1 MPTKPNRAGQ
11 QQNYVPQGNGD
22 ASGEYADNQSG
33 SNIHFTS
40 FKKPEEDTTKTFTNF
55 AKNEEQAAK
64 KADSG
69 SEQDIKTVRKKA
81 QKSLIGKCTNPTEEN
96 NKTFGKVIEDS
107 NDEGTKI
114 LDEYLG
120 SNDRLKIKFGN
131 AGRNAAGVAYGFG
144 DIVTNHDTH
153 TIRHELGH
161 TFDNWYGKD
170 LPDNGRGNFDSRD
183 YASVRFVDD
192 ETGKTMNEMLHAEL
206 GVNMYKATLKG
217 WRIGYVK
224 QGIDKRETKL
234 AAATKINQVFNKY
247 ADKIFDGI
255 TGIPNSRER
264 YKELRIKYNE
274 INGDMY
280 KDMAETP
287 EGIELERAKKEVY
300 RAENNYRNEMIRK
313 GAYSIY
319 YDNSPEVKA
328 AREVERAANE
338 KYRIKRDELFRQKFG
353 EKNLQEH
360 ELLSKKQYEVYKHI
374 NGVAG
379 IVGDTLDYL
388 GAGGTFYQTNGHGSN
403 YFNERKEAGYC
414 LEIFAN
420 MFDCYM
426 SKDTWKRECVK
437 EMFPKTSKIF
447 EKIYYKKGRK

>member
-1 MPTKPNRAGQ
+1 
-11 QQNYVPQGNGD
+11 
-22 ASGEYADNQSG
+22 
-33 SNIHFTS
+33 
-40 FKKPEEDTTKTFTNF
+40 
-55 AKNEEQAAK
+55 
-64 KADSG
+64 
-69 SEQDIKTVRKKA
+69 
-81 QKSLIGKCTNPTEEN
+81 
-96 NKTFGKVIEDS
+96 
-107 NDEGTKI
+107 
-114 LDEYLG
+114 
-120 SNDRLKIKFGN
+120 
-131 AGRNAAGVAYGFG
+131 
-144 DIVTNHDTH
+144 
-153 TIRHELGH
+153 
-161 TFDNWYGKD
+161 
-170 LPDNGRGNFDSRD
+170 
-183 YASVRFVDD
+183 
-192 ETGKTMNEMLHAEL
+192 
-206 GVNMYKATLKG
+206 
-217 WRIGYVK
+217 
-224 QGIDKRETKL
+224 
-234 AAATKINQVFNKY
+234 
-247 ADKIFDGI
+247 
-255 TGIPNSRER
+255 
-264 YKELRIKYNE
+264 
-274 INGDMY
+274 MY